1 MQRIDL
7 QNDLDAR
14 RALVEAREVFVRI
27 KKSTPPLLPD
37 LSDIRNASN
46 NVIVNLDHLLK
57 STTPVSYMEIVAGMM
72 CGAVLL
78 GAAQAELQSSPQ
90 NTRNPRQK
98 ILREFCVDFDKSG
111 YTTTIAQQLENAKDP
126 IPKQRSF

>member
-14 RALVEAREVFVRI
+14 RALLEAREVFVRL

-72 CGAVLL
+72 CGAGLL